1 MLSGSSSCSET
12 ASLASSHI
20 TKLRDET
27 TLLNRAEELQSQMEL
42 KMIFNF
48 ADIGVAALADLKEGQ
63 RAVLEQLDLSPRV
76 ADHLMNLGF
85 IPGAEVVAARSGPGG
100 DPRVYRVDGIE
111 VALRRDVSSRIV
123 VRALTHSVQ

>member
-1 MLSGSSSCSET
+1 MFQFGIC
-12 ASLASSHI
+12 SLASSHI
-20 TKLRDET
+20 TEQSDES
-27 TLLNRAEELQSQMEL
+27 TLLNRSEELQSQMEL

-48 ADIGVAALADLKEGQ
+48 ADAGIAALADLEEGQ
-63 RAVLEQLDLSPRV
+63 SAVLEQLDLAPRV

-85 IPGAEVVAARSGPGG
+85 IPGVEIVAARSGPGG

-123 VRALTHSVQ
+123 VRALSRLVQ

>member
-1 MLSGSSSCSET
+1 M
-12 ASLASSHI
+12 
-20 TKLRDET
+20 
-27 TLLNRAEELQSQMEL
+27 NRWEELQSQMEL

-48 ADIGVAALADLKEGQ
+48 DDIGIAALADLKEGQ
-63 RAVLEQLDLSPRV
+63 CAILEQLDLAPRV

-85 IPGAEVVAARSGPGG
+85 IPGVEIVAARSGPGG

-123 VRALTHSVQ
+123 VRAHTRTVQ

>member
-1 MLSGSSSCSET
+1 
-12 ASLASSHI
+12 
-20 TKLRDET
+20 
-27 TLLNRAEELQSQMEL
+27 LLNRLEELQSQMEL

-48 ADIGVAALADLKEGQ
+48 ADAGIAALADLKEGQ
-63 RAVLEQLDLSPRV
+63 SAVLEQLDLAPRV

-85 IPGAEVVAARSGPGG
+85 IPGVEIVAARSGPGG

-123 VRALTHSVQ
+123 VRALSRSVQ

>member
-1 MLSGSSSCSET
+1 MFQFEIC
-12 ASLASSHI
+12 SLASSHV
-20 TKLRDET
+20 TKLGDES
-27 TLLNRAEELQSQMEL
+27 TLLNRSEELQSQMEL

-48 ADIGVAALADLKEGQ
+48 ADIGIAALADLEEGQ
-63 RAVLEQLDLSPRV
+63 CAVLEQLDLAPRV

-85 IPGAEVVAARSGPGG
+85 IPGVEIVAARSGPGG

-123 VRALTHSVQ
+123 VRALSRSVR